1 MGHTFEQ
8 LGQFGKDSKV
18 GVPEVLGPQAFDA
31 GEELWEEEREYP

>member
-1 MGHTFEQ
+1 MRHTFEQ

-31 GEELWEEEREYP
+31 GEAFWKEEQEYP